1 MTDTER
7 LQQII
12 EASGLKKNYIAKMLG
27 ITAETLSR
35 KIRNKAD
42 FTSREIKR
50 LCDILGIS
58 SLEDREAIFFIGE

>member
-7 LQQII
+7 LQEII
-12 EASGLKKNYIAKMLG
+12 ADRGLKKNYIAKMLG

-42 FTSREIKR
+42 FTSREIKE
-50 LCDILGIS
+50 LCTLLGIDT
-58 SLEDREAIFFIGE
+58 LEEKEAIFFAGK